1 MIPWHSIVPLL
12 TATSGPTSPISQL
25 SPPLSATPV
34 STISGPPIDIQDD
47 ENDGE
52 VMPVPTEEDD
62 DVFENETTDSNLDNS
77 NNKRRSQS
85 LSALQSNSKETNKV
99 ICSFQML

>member
-12 TATSGPTSPISQL
+12 TATSGPASPICQL

-34 STISGPPIDIQDD
+34 STISGPAIDIHDD

-52 VMPVPTEEDD
+52 VMPIPTEEDD
-62 DVFENETTDSNLDNS
+62 DVFENETTDSSLDNS

-85 LSALQSNSKETNKV
+85 LGALQNNSKETSKV
-99 ICSFQML
+99 L